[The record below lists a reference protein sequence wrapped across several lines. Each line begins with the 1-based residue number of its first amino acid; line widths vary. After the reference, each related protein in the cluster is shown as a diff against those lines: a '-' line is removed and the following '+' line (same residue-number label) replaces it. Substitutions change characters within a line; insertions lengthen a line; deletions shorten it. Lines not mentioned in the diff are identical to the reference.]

1 MMIKTDSGYLD
12 FSGDIELE
20 RQVKLFEELDNTR
33 GDFSYSFEL
42 QYTQNNLDQLGLP
55 FPDNA
60 SKTVY
65 NFINCDLL
73 SDSGE
78 VLYKGHLRVE
88 RINKTI
94 PCSFFAG
101 NTNWMNL
108 LSDPMTD
115 LELSAYDQDQ
125 TEANIVTRFS
135 ATSGIVFPIIDTGG
149 VVSRSY
155 RNLKTEDFVG
165 CFYLKTLMKEVFQQ
179 SGLKLDGELL
189 DDPLYN
195 KIVVAA
201 NTRSKVEVD
210 KNSIY
215 VGLNVNQ
222 VIGAAPDSQ
231 GINYNLIT
239 SPYFVGESVTF
250 VGDSSY
256 TALTDMVVDLEAT
269 ATCSGTLVFA
279 FISSITG
286 GGIAGGAGTQ
296 VSISAR
302 NVKMVAG
309 ETMSV
314 TASNILGGSKTITK
328 ATFKVTPKFIYK
340 AFGSSSV
347 PQWTRLE
354 FVNAVLNLFNTVTD
368 YDPYSKTVTVD
379 LFNKIKSKTPIDL
392 SSYLRVIDTD
402 YTDFISNYG
411 KRTTLAY
418 AESEDEDLREYNI
431 MVSNKY
437 GEGVIDVDNDF
448 IEDAAP
454 LLESDFNSPISY
466 IHPALDCSI
475 ERIPFV
481 EIEED
486 GDEQEFATVTDS
498 GGTPRFNITDADD
511 FFAVNDLVR
520 IVSTDVDYN
529 GDWVVDAV
537 TTTYVTVRGLVFST
551 SATGKIVKMV
561 HNLTTD
567 DSVYLFVN
575 TGSKDV
581 DDFSNNTGVYIEDS
595 EYTTAS
601 LAFFS
606 LLENNTQVN
615 TDFKQSLS
623 FGEITDPLFYQRTLI
638 DSYWGVVSNIL
649 NDPVKL
655 ICVGYIPEKIYK
667 DLTPLSPVYL
677 KTQETVNLY
686 YINRI
691 SGYKGGSKPCEV
703 ELIKLP

>member
-1 MMIKTDSGYLD
+1 M
-12 FSGDIELE
+12 
-20 RQVKLFEELDNTR
+20 R
-33 GDFSYSFEL
+33 
-42 QYTQNNLDQLGLP
+42 
-55 FPDNA
+55 
-60 SKTVY
+60 
-65 NFINCDLL
+65 
-73 SDSGE
+73 
-78 VLYKGHLRVE
+78 
-88 RINKTI
+88 
-94 PCSFFAG
+94 
-101 NTNWMNL
+101 
-108 LSDPMTD
+108 
-115 LELSAYDQDQ
+115 
-125 TEANIVTRFS
+125 
-135 ATSGIVFPIIDTGG
+135 
-149 VVSRSY
+149 
-155 RNLKTEDFVG
+155 
-165 CFYLKTLMKEVFQQ
+165 EVFQQ

-195 KIVVAA
+195 KIVVAT

-215 VGLNVNQ
+215 VGLNAAQ

-231 GINYNLIT
+231 GVDFNLIT
-239 SPYFVGESVTF
+239 SPYFIGESVSF

-269 ATCSGTLVFA
+269 ATCSGTLVFS
-279 FISSITG
+279 FISSISG
-286 GGIAGGAGTQ
+286 GGIAGGSGTQ

-314 TASNILGGSKTITK
+314 IASNILGASKTITK

-448 IEDAAP
+448 IEDSAP

-498 GGTPRFNITDADD
+498 GGTPRFDITDADD
-511 FFAVNDLVR
+511 FFAVNNLVR

-537 TTTYVTVRGLVFST
+537 TSTYVTVRGLVFST

-581 DDFSNNTGVYIEDS
+581 DDFSNNNTGIYIEDS

-623 FGEITDPLFYQRTLI
+623 FGEITDPLFYQRTMI
-638 DSYWGVVSNIL
+638 DNYWGVVSNIL

-655 ICVGYIPEKIYK
+655 ICVGYIPEKIYR

-677 KTQETVNLY
+677 KTKETTNLY

-691 SGYKGGSKPCEV
+691 TGYKGGSRPCEV